1 MVPVLQQKLAV
12 LLAPASQTAAATRSA
27 VVDTLGADF
36 ATIKVNCAAEVNTS
50 ASTPTIA
57 LTEADENAASSYAT
71 WSSSASRNEDLAA
84 AHQVTFHIDTR
95 SRKRYIKLL
104 ITAATHTTND
114 VITVAAD
121 SILSKQERVAAGT
134 AAMLGSTNDAVVV
147 L

>member
-1 MVPVLQQKLAV
+1 MVPALNAKLAV

-27 VVDTLGADF
+27 VCDTLGADF

-50 ASTPTIA
+50 AVGPTIA
-57 LTEADENAASSYAT
+57 LTESDTTDASNYGT

-114 VITVAAD
+114 IVTCAAD
-121 SILSKQERVAAGT
+121 ALLTRREQVAAGT